1 MAKNTGYRLTEHDR
15 FESFLD
21 KSGVSTT
28 DLLDTGTLLQAAE
41 ETGADYVISGAIM
54 EMGGS
59 VMLLGRVIEVG
70 LEAVLSVAQTIL
82 PIDDIVAEELD
93 GGLSDQ

>member
-1 MAKNTGYRLTEHDR
+1 MEQVVKDTRHRLVSR
-15 FESFLD
+15 GSVESFLD
-21 KSGVSTT
+21 RKGVPIT

-41 ETGADYVISGAIM
+41 ETGADYVISGSIM

-70 LEAVLSVAQTIL
+70 WEEVLSVAQTIL
-82 PIDDIVAEELD
+82 PLD